1 MLNMLYYNIT
11 IFMQIYKNYIH
22 DKYKQ
27 LLDSGKT
34 KDELDNNDS
43 RILNTYQNKKL
54 GGYIQIENEI
64 DDIDE
69 IEEENNENEEEED
82 SKFELRFE
90 KIYSS
95 FGVLKNGEELWNLRF
110 ELVKKYIDD
119 NNKRPSATEKI
130 KNVQK

>member
-90 KIYSS
+90 KIY
-95 FGVLKNGEELWNLRF
+95 
-110 ELVKKYIDD
+110 
-119 NNKRPSATEKI
+119 
-130 KNVQK
+130 